1 MWEQGW
7 VGKVQLVLGEKE
19 KKKRGYWA
27 LVERRMGDLFVLSHR
42 RVQIVEASEV
52 QGLVGLHRYFQ
63 SQMAWVAQGR

>member
-27 LVERRMGDLFVLSHR
+27 LAERRMGDLFVLSR
-42 RVQIVEASEV
+42 RWVQIVEASEV
-52 QGLVGLHRYFQ
+52 EDLVVGLHRYFQ
-63 SQMAWVAQGR
+63 SQMAWVA